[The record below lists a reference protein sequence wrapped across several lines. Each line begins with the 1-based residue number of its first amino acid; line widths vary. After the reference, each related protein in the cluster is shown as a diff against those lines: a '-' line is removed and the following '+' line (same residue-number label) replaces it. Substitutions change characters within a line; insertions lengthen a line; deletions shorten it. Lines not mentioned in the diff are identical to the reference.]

1 MGNAFLT
8 HNQYL
13 LVIDTI
19 YNDQYTK
26 FVTEIVE
33 QCTTTATRTLP
44 KNNMSL
50 IRKPPVGVKS
60 IEKEQLAALKSDC
73 GLYMSCQTRDGDIDH
88 FFSHEN
94 QAGPPALSTGGKMR
108 IGIKSYLLRSLESD
122 LLEHNAVPFC

>member
-1 MGNAFLT
+1 MGKQFLE

-26 FVTEIVE
+26 FVTEMVE

-50 IRKPPVGVKS
+50 FRKPPVWIKS
-60 IEKEQLAALKSDC
+60 RQKEQLAALKSEC
-73 GLYMSCQTRDGDIDH
+73 GLFSRLYISCQTRDGDIDS

-94 QAGPPALSTGGKMR
+94 
-108 IGIKSYLLRSLESD
+108 
-122 LLEHNAVPFC
+122 